1 MLPKSNCTVFMHGD
15 IAPRN
20 IMVDDNCN
28 ITGLID
34 WEYAG
39 WYPDYWEY
47 AQIRSPAFRGDWKI
61 WLGQTAPERWDL
73 SGIHASR
80 KVLF

>member
-15 IAPRN
+15 IAPQN

-39 WYPDYWEY
+39 CYLGYWEY
-47 AQIRSPAFRGDWKI
+47 AQIRSLAFRGDWKI
-61 WLGQTAPERWDL
+61 
-73 SGIHASR
+73 
-80 KVLF
+80 